1 MSEEAVGYAVKE
13 IIYEDDYIQVCVLDG
28 KGAGG
33 AHHKYSVVCKE
44 VDPEKGGQ
52 LELGH
57 IQFQNGP
64 ILENG
69 VNGLT
74 NEALLA
80 IVGHRLQCFQ
90 EGPFPSDFN
99 KAALSGAD
107 FAKVVLEMRTRD
119 RKNRGVEGQTKA

>member
-1 MSEEAVGYAVKE
+1 MAANLIEPIEIYA
-13 IIYEDDYIQVCVLDG
+13 DDYIKVLCMDAQ
-28 KGAGG
+28 GAGG
-33 AHHKYSVVCKE
+33 AHHKYSVVCKA
-44 VDPEKGGQ
+44 VDPEKGGH

-80 IVGHRLQCFQ
+80 IVGHRLSCFQ
-90 EGPFPSDFN
+90 EGTFPSDFN
-99 KAALSGAD
+99 KAALFGVD
-107 FAKVVLEMRTRD
+107 CAKVVLEMRTRD
-119 RKNRGVEGQTKA
+119 RKNRGVEGQTKT

>member
-1 MSEEAVGYAVKE
+1 M
-13 IIYEDDYIQVCVLDG
+13 IIYEDGYIEVHCLDG

-33 AHHKYSVVCKE
+33 AHHKYSVVRKE
-44 VDPEKGGQ
+44 IDAEKGGQ

-57 IQFQNGP
+57 IHFQEGA

-80 IVGHRLQCFQ
+80 IVAHRLECFQ
-90 EGPFPSDFN
+90 SGPFPSEYN
-99 KAALSGAD
+99 ASALSGVQ
-107 FAKVVLEMRTRD
+107 FAKAVLEMRTRD
-119 RKNRGVEGQTKA
+119 RKARNVEGKSKA